1 MNTEMGDLIVLT
13 TLDKSNYL
21 KGMLIVARLDNKLIE
36 REKDVI
42 RDVATRLGF
51 SRDFYEEVLKNLMIN
66 ENISDSPLMFS
77 SPAITQIFL
86 DEALKLAYIDSDL
99 ARAEIDWLRKTAEI
113 NGITYDQFND
123 YVNSFLASK
132 KEEAA

>member
-1 MNTEMGDLIVLT
+1 MGDQIVLT

-66 ENISDSPLMFS
+66 ENISDNPLMFS

-113 NGITYDQFND
+113 NGIAHNQFND
-123 YVNSFLASK
+123 YVNDFLTRK

>member
-1 MNTEMGDLIVLT
+1 MGDQTVLT

-21 KGMLIVARLDNKLIE
+21 KGMLIVARLDYKLIE
-36 REKDVI
+36 REKEII

-51 SRDFYEEVLKNLMIN
+51 SRDFYEDVLKNLMIN

-77 SPAITQIFL
+77 SPAITRIFL
-86 DEALKLAYIDSDL
+86 GEALKLACIDSEL
-99 ARAEIDWLRKTAEI
+99 APAEIDWLRKTAALNHI
-113 NGITYDQFND
+113 DQDEFEKYID
-123 YVNSFLASK
+123 DFLMRK

>member
-1 MNTEMGDLIVLT
+1 MGDLIVLT